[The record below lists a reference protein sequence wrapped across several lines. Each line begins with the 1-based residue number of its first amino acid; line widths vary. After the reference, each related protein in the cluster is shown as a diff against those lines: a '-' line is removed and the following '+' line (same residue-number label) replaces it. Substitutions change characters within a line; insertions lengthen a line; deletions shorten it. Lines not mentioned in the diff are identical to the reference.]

1 MRTLIHN
8 AVIVNEGHRFRG
20 SLLIDGDRISE
31 VFEGEDLP
39 VNCPLGSAACVAK
52 SEQELSARLCR
63 LRSEDG
69 ARTVNCQLSTV
80 NSIDAQGALLLPGII
95 DTHVHFREPGMT
107 HKADICHE
115 SRAALAGGVTSVMD
129 MPNVNP
135 PTTTAERW
143 QERMRLGL
151 SESRVNYS
159 CYIGAT
165 NEGIADVPA
174 PIKLFM
180 GSSTGNMLVDKRE
193 ALKSIFQFAT
203 DHNRPI
209 VAHCE
214 DTQRINQR
222 MAEAKQLWGDDPSV
236 EHHPWI
242 RDEEACYRSSA
253 LAAELAQETGA
264 RLHIAHITT
273 AREIELLQQTAKA
286 TSPLPNR
293 ERLGGESA
301 ATITGEVCLPHLLF
315 CDQDYAQLGTRIK
328 CNPAIK
334 TATDREALR
343 QALRDGRLL
352 TVGTDHAPHLL
363 SEKQGGCAR
372 AASGMPM
379 VQFSLVRMLG
389 LVDDGVLT
397 LERMVDAMC
406 HQPALLFGIKQRGFL
421 RPGYKADLVL
431 VRPETWTL
439 HEADIL
445 SKCGWSPLEGH
456 TFNWRVQQTFV
467 NGHLAYDHGNIDDTT
482 RGEALSFG
490 SPA

>member
-39 VNCPLGSAACVAK
+39 
-52 SEQELSARLCR
+52 
-63 LRSEDG
+63 
-69 ARTVNCQLSTV
+69 VNCQLSTV

-193 ALKSIFQFAT
+193 ALKSIFQFAA

-214 DTQRINQR
+214 DSLRINQR

-242 RDEEACYRSSA
+242 RDKEACYRSSA

-273 AREIELLQQTAKA
+273 AREIELLQQTANV
-286 TSPLPNR
+286 TSPLP
-293 ERLGGESA
+293 EGLGGESA

-334 TATDREALR
+334 TAT
-343 QALRDGRLL
+343 LRDGRLL

-379 VQFSLVRMLG
+379 VQFSLVSMLG
-389 LVDDGVLT
+389 LVDEGVLP
-397 LERMVDAMC
+397 LERLVDAMC

-439 HEADIL
+439 HEEAVL

-456 TFNWRVQQTFV
+456 TFTWRVQQTFV

-490 SPA
+490 SLA

>member
-20 SLLIDGDRISE
+20 GLLIDGDRISE

-39 VNCPLGSAACVAK
+39 VNC
-52 SEQELSARLCR
+52 
-63 LRSEDG
+63 
-69 ARTVNCQLSTV
+69 QLSTV
-80 NSIDAQGALLLPGII
+80 NSINAQGALLLPGII

-135 PTTTAERW
+135 PTTTTERW

-151 SESRVNYS
+151 SKSRVNYS

-193 ALKSIFQFAT
+193 ALKSIFQFAA

-214 DTQRINQR
+214 DSQRINQR

-273 AREIELLQQTAKA
+273 AREIELLQQAANA

-293 ERLGGESA
+293 EGLGGES
-301 ATITGEVCLPHLLF
+301 GVGVSMEVCLPHLLF
-315 CDQDYAQLGTRIK
+315 SDQDYAQLGTRIK

-372 AASGMPM
+372 AASGMPI
-379 VQFSLVRMLG
+379 VQFSLVSMLG
-389 LVDDGVLT
+389 LVDDGMLQ
-397 LERMVDAMC
+397 LERLVDAMC

-445 SKCGWSPLEGH
+445 SKCGWSPLEEH

-467 NGHLAYDHGNIDDTT
+467 NGRLAYDHGNIDDTT

-490 SPA
+490 SAF

>member
-1 MRTLIHN
+1 MKTLIYN

-31 VFEGEDLP
+31 VFEGE
-39 VNCPLGSAACVAK
+39 AK
-52 SEQELSARLCR
+52 QVLSTRLCR
-63 LRSEDG
+63 LRSEVG

-80 NSIDAQGALLLPGII
+80 NSINAQGALLFPGII

-107 HKADICHE
+107 HKADIAHE

-193 ALKSIFQFAT
+193 ALKTIFQFAA

-222 MAEAKQLWGDDPSV
+222 MAEAKQRWGDDPSV

-242 RDEEACYRSSA
+242 RDEEACYRSSS

-264 RLHIAHITT
+264 HLHIAHITT
-273 AREIELLQQTAKA
+273 AREIELLQHTANA
-286 TSPLPNR
+286 TSPLPDKEEPGR
-293 ERLGGESA
+293 ESG
-301 ATITGEVCLPHLLF
+301 ATVTGEVCLPHLLF

-334 TATDREALR
+334 TGTDREALR
-343 QALRDGRLL
+343 QALSDGRLL

-363 SEKQGGCAR
+363 TEKQGGCAR

-379 VQFSLVRMLG
+379 VQFSLVSMLG
-389 LVDDGVLT
+389 LADEGVLT
-397 LERMVDAMC
+397 LERMVEAMC
-406 HQPALLFGIKQRGFL
+406 HQPAHLFGIQQRGFL

-439 HEADIL
+439 HEEAVL

-456 TFNWRVQQTFV
+456 TFHWRVQQTFV
-467 NGHLAYDHGNIDDTT
+467 NGHLAYDHGNIDDAT

-490 SPA
+490 SPV